1 MTMTDTLVPFAEAVR
16 RYEPLIGLET
26 HVELGTRTKMF
37 CGCTTTFGAE
47 PNSQV
52 CPVCLGLPGSLPVV
66 NRIAIEYTIRIGL
79 ALNCSIATWC
89 RFARKNY
96 FYPDMPK
103 NFQISQYDEPLCT
116 DGYLDV
122 AVEDKTVR
130 VGIERVHLEED
141 TGKSLHVGG
150 ATGRIHGAEYSL
162 VDYNRAGIPLV
173 EIVTKPIEGTDAD
186 APVAARAYV
195 TELRDLLRSLAVS
208 DVRMEEGSL
217 RCDVNTSLAPRGSGR
232 WGTRTET
239 KNVNSLRSVERAVR
253 FEIERQAAVLDAGGR
268 VIQETRH
275 FHEDTGTT
283 TPGRSKEEAQDYRYF
298 PEPDLVPVAP
308 PVDWVEQ
315 IRAALPE
322 TPSARRAR
330 LQAEWNLSETD
341 MTALTNAGALDLV
354 AETVAAGA
362 SPADARK
369 WWLGELARRA
379 NEAGTEPANLAITP
393 ADVARVAELVATG
406 ALNDHLARDV
416 IDGVL
421 AGEGSPDEVVA
432 TRGLA
437 VVSDEGAL
445 TAAIDEAIAANPDVV
460 AKIRDGKTKA
470 AGFLVGAVMKATSGK
485 ADAARVLELILE
497 RLSELAQI
505 PICRANTREPTN
517 PAGPN
522 GARRRGRAT
531 AGAGAGAT
539 GRTRHFGP
547 NEEGW
552 GPRRRLSAPS
562 GRRPGPRSL
571 PA

>member
-1 MTMTDTLVPFAEAVR
+1 MTITTDALVPFAEAVQ
-16 RYEPLIGLET
+16 RYDPLIGLET

-37 CGCTTTFGAE
+37 CGCPTTFGAE

-66 NRIAIEYTIRIGL
+66 NRMAIEYTIRIGL
-79 ALNCSIATWC
+79 ALKCSIASWC

-116 DGYLDV
+116 DGWLDV
-122 AVEDKTVR
+122 AVGMRTIR

-141 TGKSLHVGG
+141 TGKSMHVGG

-173 EIVTKPIEGTDAD
+173 EIVTKPIEGTGAD
-186 APVAARAYV
+186 APVAARTYV
-195 TELRDLLRSLAVS
+195 TELRDLLRSLRVS

-253 FEIERQAAVLDAGGR
+253 FEIERQAAVLDSGGR
-268 VIQETRH
+268 IVQETRH
-275 FHEDTGTT
+275 LHEDTGTT

-308 PVDWVEQ
+308 PADWVEQ
-315 IRAALPE
+315 IRAALPK
-322 TPSARRAR
+322 TPSEIRRIRAQQR
-330 LQAEWNLSETD
+330 IEWNVSEAD
-341 MTALTNAGALDLV
+341 MTAMENAGALDLV

-369 WWLGELARRA
+369 WWLGELSRHA
-379 NEAGTEPANLAITP
+379 NDTGTELADLAITP

-406 ALNDHLARDV
+406 ALNDRLARDV
-416 IDGVL
+416 IEGVL
-421 AGEGSPDEVVA
+421 AGEGSPDEVVTA
-432 TRGLA
+432 RGLA
-437 VVSDEGAL
+437 VVSDEGEL
-445 TAAIDEAIAANPDVV
+445 TKAIDEAIAANPDVV
-460 AKIRDGKTKA
+460 TRIRGGKVA
-470 AGFLVGAVMKATSGK
+470 AVGVLVGVVMKATRGK
-485 ADAARVLELILE
+485 ADAARVSELILH
-497 RLSELAQI
+497 RL
-505 PICRANTREPTN
+505 
-517 PAGPN
+517 G
-522 GARRRGRAT
+522 
-531 AGAGAGAT
+531 
-539 GRTRHFGP
+539 
-547 NEEGW
+547 
-552 GPRRRLSAPS
+552 
-562 GRRPGPRSL
+562 
-571 PA
+571 

>member
-1 MTMTDTLVPFAEAVR
+1 MTTSTDTLVPFAAAIE

-66 NRIAIEYTIRIGL
+66 NRTAIEYAIRIGL
-79 ALNCSIATWC
+79 ALNCSIASWC

-116 DGYLDV
+116 DGWLDV
-122 AVEDKTVR
+122 TVEGGTIR

-150 ATGRIHGAEYSL
+150 ATGRIHGADYSL

-173 EIVTKPIEGTDAD
+173 EIVTKPIEATGAN
-186 APVAARAYV
+186 APEVARVYV
-195 TELRDLLRSLAVS
+195 TELRDLLRSLRVS

-217 RCDVNTSLAPRGSGR
+217 RCDVNTSLSPRGSGV

-253 FEIERQAAVLDAGGR
+253 FEIEREAAVLDAGGR

-275 FHEDTGTT
+275 FHENTGTT
-283 TPGRSKEEAQDYRYF
+283 TSGRSKEEAQDYRYF

-308 PVDWVEQ
+308 SREWVEQ
-315 IRAALPE
+315 IRAELPE
-322 TPSARRAR
+322 LPAARWTR
-330 LQAEWNLSETD
+330 LQAEWSLSEAD
-341 MTALTNAGALDLV
+341 LTALRNAGAFDLV

-362 SPADARK
+362 APSDARK

-379 NEAGTEPANLAITP
+379 NEAGTDLVGLSIKPAE
-393 ADVARVAELVATG
+393 VARVAELVVQG
-406 ALNDHLARDV
+406 ALNDQLARQVLDR
-416 IDGVL
+416 VL
-421 AGEGSPDEVVA
+421 AGEGTPDEVVA
-432 TRGLA
+432 ARGLA

-445 TAAIDEAIAANPDVV
+445 TAAVDEAIAANPDV
-460 AKIRDGKTKA
+460 AARIRDGKVNA
-470 AGFLVGAVMKATSGK
+470 AGVLVGVVMKATRGK
-485 ADAARVLELILE
+485 ADATRVRELILD
-497 RLSELAQI
+497 RL
-505 PICRANTREPTN
+505 T
-517 PAGPN
+517 
-522 GARRRGRAT
+522 
-531 AGAGAGAT
+531 
-539 GRTRHFGP
+539 
-547 NEEGW
+547 
-552 GPRRRLSAPS
+552 
-562 GRRPGPRSL
+562 
-571 PA
+571 